1 MYNYIIIEIGKKLI
15 KEVCLKGGE
24 VVFEMTK
31 GLKKLKFQELGLIKP
46 NTLSGDYSRPLEK
59 GYGKVMY
66 MILVMNGA
74 NKTKY
79 IKPEELTIKISNFKP
94 IEFKHLLYKYKLNK
108 EGLTDKFQVYG
119 MNNGTDI
126 SGEEENVEFCLS
138 DGTLIMEK
146 SFDLDIKSG
155 EVRKLSEIN
164 LNALIN
170 SVKKTKDKL
179 LEIFVDDNKAMV
191 LELKNNR
198 FIDDDLLQPPPCSVM
213 EPDNSICIAEL
224 VVNEN
229 KEVSLTHSIKITE
242 EYTILKVNFF
252 PAVSSSFEFSI
263 MYKGMEIAKQEVSV
277 AVPFF
282 DIDDIHSKNFE
293 SGQQKK
299 IYKMSKYSEIKNR

>member
-1 MYNYIIIEIGKKLI
+1 MYNYIIIEIGKGLI
-15 KEVCLKGGE
+15 KEACIKGGE
-24 VVFEMTK
+24 VILETIK
-31 GLKKLKFQELGLIKP
+31 GLKKLKTQELGLIKP
-46 NTLSGDYSRPLEK
+46 NTLSGDYNRPLEM

-66 MILVMNGA
+66 MILVENGA

-79 IKPEELTIKISNFKP
+79 INSGDLTIKISNFKP

-108 EGLTDKFQVYG
+108 EGLTDKFQVFG

-126 SGEEENVEFCLS
+126 SGEEKNVEFCLS

-146 SFDLDIKSG
+146 SFELDIKSG
-155 EVRKLSEIN
+155 VVRKLSEIN

-213 EPDNSICIAEL
+213 EPDNSICIADF

-229 KEVSLTHSIKITE
+229 KEVSLTKPIKITE

-252 PAVSSSFEFSI
+252 PEVSSSFEFSI
-263 MYKGMEIAKQEVSV
+263 MYKNKEIVKQEVSV

-282 DIDDIHSKNFE
+282 DIDDIHLKNFE
-293 SGQQKK
+293 NGQQKYR
-299 IYKMSKYSEIKNR
+299 YKMSKYSERKNK